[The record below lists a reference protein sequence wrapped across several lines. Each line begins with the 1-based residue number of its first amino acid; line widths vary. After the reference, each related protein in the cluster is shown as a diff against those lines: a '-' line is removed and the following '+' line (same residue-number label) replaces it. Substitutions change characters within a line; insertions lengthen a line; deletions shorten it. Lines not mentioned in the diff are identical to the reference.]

1 MTDQPLAAGQLR
13 VRVRAAGLNRADL
26 LDARRSAGRPD
37 GRELAGEIV
46 EIGRHVEGWVLGERV
61 MGRGPGF
68 ASEAVVPA
76 GEVMRVPGS
85 LSFEEGAALPVA
97 LMTMH
102 DALTT
107 NGLLAPGGRVLMHAA
122 SSGVGVIGVQLS
134 AMLGAA
140 VVFATSRSAA
150 KLAVLRSHLGD
161 LGCDLIGIDT
171 SVTAFETVATEVDV
185 IVDNVGASV
194 LRGNVAACRV
204 GGRIVQVGRLG
215 GGDAG
220 IDLDELARKRIG
232 LIGVTFRTRTGD
244 DVVEIIRRLLAD
256 VGDRLDELRPR
267 IERTYPLSQVETAL
281 ADLATNSHVGKI
293 VVTA

>member
-267 IERTYPLSQVETAL
+267 IERTFPLSQVETAL